1 MAELVL
7 YHHAL
12 GLTEGVRS
20 LGDEIRSAGHVVH
33 TPDLYEGNTFERLD
47 DGLAY
52 AKQVGFGAIL
62 ERGKAAAQS
71 LPNEL
76 VYAGIS
82 LGVMPAQALAQTR
95 PGAKGAIFISAAMPP
110 SEFDGPWPDGVPLQ
124 IHMME
129 DDEFVAEGDLDAAR
143 EFEASS
149 NAELLLYEGDK
160 HLFVD
165 SSLPDHDEGAATDL
179 LEQALGFLD
188 RVGR

>member
-7 YHHAL
+7 YHHAQ
-12 GLTEGVRS
+12 GLTKGVRS
-20 LGDEIRSAGHVVH
+20 LADEIRDAGHTVH
-33 TPDLYEGNTFERLD
+33 TPDLYDGKTFDQLD
-47 DGLAY
+47 AGLAY
-52 AKQVGFGAIL
+52 AKEVGFGAIL
-62 ERGKAAAQS
+62 DRGKAAAEG

-82 LGVMPAQALAQTR
+82 LGVMPAQALAQSR
-95 PGAKGAIFISAAMPP
+95 PGAKGAVFISAAMPP
-110 SEFDGPWPDGVPLQ
+110 SEFDGPWPEGVPLQ

-143 EFEASS
+143 ELEASS
-149 NAELLLYEGDK
+149 NAELLLYEGNK

-179 LEQALGFLD
+179 LEQVLSFLD
-188 RVGR
+188 RA